1 MKRNLILSALVTA
14 VFSATPQTYHSCDFK
29 NGIPADYTVA
39 DNDGLTPSVDMQRL
53 GFAAGTGWIALA
65 DEGNGVA
72 SSTSW
77 YDPSGTSD
85 DWLITPS
92 FKVTDSKA
100 VLSWRARAFDK
111 SFRDGYKVIV
121 QAGESGEPSA
131 FTNAPVFA
139 VEHEEAGW
147 TRHTVS
153 LEAYAGQTVRVAF
166 VNNSTDCSRLYIDDI
181 YAGMKSFAM
190 VTDAMPSIVTSDSPI
205 HPEITLT
212 NPGESAV
219 KGDVT
224 VTVTCG
230 GESQTETLGGVNIA
244 AGESAQFTLQSV
256 ITPRNNRT
264 MPYTITIS
272 DGETE
277 ASTSGEITALVNRVV
292 CEEMTGMWCG
302 YCVRGIVM
310 MEEMNKKYPD
320 TFIGMAVHQGDPLS
334 IDSYSP
340 IFSFS
345 SEGLPYM
352 VMMRSRDSHGDPRQI
367 SSYYSYI
374 IDRQPTVGVGV
385 TAHTDAD
392 TRMVKAT
399 ATLMFANDFSDLNYR
414 LAWLVTENNVFHPD
428 DDEYYQNNY
437 YAGGELGEMGGF
449 ENLSK
454 KLSADE
460 IKFQDVPRGFA
471 FDAYGGIE
479 NSVPSE
485 GKALEAIESRVEFAL
500 PDNIDNLSECRLT
513 CLVIDEDGK
522 IVNAARVPL
531 LGDPDGLT
539 EAVADNSDARFSAV
553 DGGISSAG
561 LAEVETAR
569 VYRAD
574 GQLVAIITADGVT
587 QLPAGFYI
595 VACGGQS
602 TKLIIK

>member
-1 MKRNLILSALVTA
+1 M
-14 VFSATPQTYHSCDFK
+14 
-29 NGIPADYTVA
+29 
-39 DNDGLTPSVDMQRL
+39 
-53 GFAAGTGWIALA
+53 
-65 DEGNGVA
+65 
-72 SSTSW
+72 
-77 YDPSGTSD
+77 
-85 DWLITPS
+85 
-92 FKVTDSKA
+92 
-100 VLSWRARAFDK
+100 
-111 SFRDGYKVIV
+111 
-121 QAGESGEPSA
+121 
-131 FTNAPVFA
+131 
-139 VEHEEAGW
+139 
-147 TRHTVS
+147 
-153 LEAYAGQTVRVAF
+153 AF
-166 VNNSTDCSRLYIDDI
+166 VNNSTDCSRLYVDDI
-181 YAGMKSFAM
+181 YAGIMPFAM
-190 VTDAMPSIVTSDSPI
+190 VSDAVPAIVTSDSPI

-212 NPGESAV
+212 NPGETAV
-219 KGDVT
+219 DGDVT

-230 GESQTETLGGVNIA
+230 DESQTETLRGVNIA
-244 AGESAQFTLQSV
+244 AGELGRFTLQSV
-256 ITPRNNRT
+256 ITPHNNRT
-264 MPYTITIS
+264 VPYTITIS

-302 YCVRGIVM
+302 YCVRGIVA
-310 MEEMNKKYPD
+310 MEEMNRKYPD
-320 TFIGMAVHQGDPLS
+320 TFIGMAVHQGDALAV
-334 IDSYSP
+334 DAYLP

-352 VMMRSRDSHGDPRQI
+352 VMMRSRDSRGDPRQI

-385 TAHTDAD
+385 TARTDAD

-414 LAWLVTENNVFHPD
+414 LAWLITENNVCHPGD
-428 DDEYYQNNY
+428 SEYYQTNN

-454 KLSADE
+454 RLSGDE

-479 NSVPSE
+479 NSVPTE
-485 GKALEAIESRVEFAL
+485 GKALESIESPVEFAL
-500 PDNIDNLSECRLT
+500 PDNIDNLGECRLT
-513 CLVIDEDGK
+513 CLVLDGDGK

-531 LGDPDGLT
+531 LGEPDGLT
-539 EAVADNSDARFSAV
+539 EAVADNSGAHFSAV
-553 DGGISSAG
+553 DGGLAATG
-561 LAEVETAR
+561 LAGEAAR

-574 GQLVAIITADGVT
+574 GQLAALITADGMT

>member
-1 MKRNLILSALVTA
+1 MKRNLILSALVSA

-29 NGIPADYTVA
+29 NGIPADYSVV
-39 DNDGLTPSVDMQRL
+39 DNDGQTPSVDMQRL
-53 GFAAGTGWIALA
+53 GFAAGTGWIALT

-77 YDPSGTSD
+77 YDRAATSD

-92 FKVTDSKA
+92 FKVTDPKA

-111 SFRDGYKVIV
+111 SFRDGYKVMV
-121 QAGESGEPSA
+121 QATESGEPSA
-131 FTNAPVFA
+131 FTDAPVF
-139 VEHEEAGW
+139 VTEHEDAGW

-153 LEAYAGQTVRVAF
+153 LEPYAGQTVRVAF
-166 VNNSTDCSRLYIDDI
+166 VNNSTDCSRLYVDDI
-181 YAGMKSFAM
+181 YAGIMPFAM
-190 VTDAMPSIVTSDSPI
+190 VSDALPSIVTSDSPI

-219 KGDVT
+219 TGDVT

-230 GESQTETLGGVNIA
+230 DESQTETLGGVSLA
-244 AGESAQFTLQSV
+244 PGESGQFTLQSV
-256 ITPRNNRT
+256 ITPRNNLT
-264 MPYTITIS
+264 VPYSITIS
-272 DGETE
+272 DGTTE
-277 ASTSGEITALVNRVV
+277 ASTSGRITALVNRVV

-310 MEEMNKKYPD
+310 MEEMNRKYPD
-320 TFIGMAVHQGDPLS
+320 TFIGMAVHQGDALS
-334 IDSYSP
+334 IESYSP
-340 IFSFS
+340 VFAFS

-352 VMMRSRDSHGDPRQI
+352 VMMRSRDSRGDPRQI

-374 IDRQPTVGVGV
+374 IDRQPSVGVGV

-392 TRMVKAT
+392 TRTVKAT
-399 ATLMFANDFSDLNYR
+399 ASLMFANDFSRLNYR
-414 LAWLVTENNVFHPD
+414 LAWLITENNVCHPGD
-428 DDEYYQNNY
+428 SEYYQTNN

-454 KLSADE
+454 KISGDE
-460 IKFQDVPRGFA
+460 MKFQDVPRGFA
-471 FDAYGGIE
+471 FDAYDGIE
-479 NSVPSE
+479 NSVPSD
-485 GKALEAIESRVEFAL
+485 GKALEAIEIPVEFAL

-539 EAVADNSDARFSAV
+539 EAVADNSGAHFSAV
-553 DGGISSAG
+553 GGG
-561 LAEVETAR
+561 LAATGLAGEAAR

-574 GQLVAIITADGVT
+574 GQLAALITADGMT

>member
-1 MKRNLILSALVTA
+1 MKRNLILSALVSA

-29 NGIPADYTVA
+29 NGIPADYSVV
-39 DNDGLTPSVDMQRL
+39 DNDGQTPSVDMQRL
-53 GFAAGTGWIALA
+53 GFAAGTGWIALT

-77 YDPSGTSD
+77 YDRAATSD

-111 SFRDGYKVIV
+111 SFRDGYKVMV
-121 QAGESGEPSA
+121 QATESGEPSA
-131 FTNAPVFA
+131 FTDAPVF
-139 VEHEEAGW
+139 VTEHEDAGW

-153 LEAYAGQTVRVAF
+153 LEPYAGQTVRVAF
-166 VNNSTDCSRLYIDDI
+166 VNNSTDCSRLYVDDI
-181 YAGMKSFAM
+181 YAGIMPFAM
-190 VTDAMPSIVTSDSPI
+190 VSDALPSIVTSDSPI

-219 KGDVT
+219 TGDVT

-230 GESQTETLGGVNIA
+230 DESQTETLGGVSLA
-244 AGESAQFTLQSV
+244 PGESGQFTLQSV
-256 ITPRNNRT
+256 ITPRNNLT
-264 MPYTITIS
+264 VPYSITIS
-272 DGETE
+272 DGTTE
-277 ASTSGEITALVNRVV
+277 ASTSGRITALVNRVV

-310 MEEMNKKYPD
+310 MEEMNRKYPD
-320 TFIGMAVHQGDPLS
+320 TFIGMAVHQGDALS
-334 IDSYSP
+334 IESYSP
-340 IFSFS
+340 VFAFS

-352 VMMRSRDSHGDPRQI
+352 VMMRSRDSRGDPRQI

-374 IDRQPTVGVGV
+374 IDRQPSVGVGV

-392 TRMVKAT
+392 TRTVKAT
-399 ATLMFANDFSDLNYR
+399 ASLMFANDFSRLNYR
-414 LAWLVTENNVFHPD
+414 LAWLITENNVCHPGD
-428 DDEYYQNNY
+428 SEYYQTNN

-454 KLSADE
+454 KISGDE
-460 IKFQDVPRGFA
+460 MKFQDVPRGFA
-471 FDAYGGIE
+471 FDAYDGIE
-479 NSVPSE
+479 NSVPSD
-485 GKALEAIESRVEFAL
+485 GKALEAIEIPVEFAL

-574 GQLVAIITADGVT
+574 GQLAAFITADGMT

>member
-1 MKRNLILSALVTA
+1 MKRNLILSALVLA

-29 NGIPADYTVA
+29 NGIPADYSVV
-39 DNDGLTPSVDMQRL
+39 DNDGQTPSVDMQRL
-53 GFAAGTGWIALA
+53 GFAAGTGWIALT

-77 YDPSGTSD
+77 YDRAATSD

-131 FTNAPVFA
+131 FTDAPVF
-139 VEHEEAGW
+139 VTEHEDAGW

-153 LEAYAGQTVRVAF
+153 LEPYAGQTVRVAF
-166 VNNSTDCSRLYIDDI
+166 VNNSTDCSRLYVDDI
-181 YAGMKSFAM
+181 YAGIMPFAM
-190 VTDAMPSIVTSDSPI
+190 VSDALPSIVTSDSPI

-219 KGDVT
+219 TGDVT

-230 GESQTETLGGVNIA
+230 DESQTETLGGVSLA
-244 AGESAQFTLQSV
+244 PGESGQFTLQSV
-256 ITPRNNRT
+256 ITPRNNLT
-264 MPYTITIS
+264 VPYSITIS
-272 DGETE
+272 DGTTE
-277 ASTSGEITALVNRVV
+277 ASTSGRITALVNRVV

-310 MEEMNKKYPD
+310 MEEMNRKYPD
-320 TFIGMAVHQGDPLS
+320 TFIGMAVHQGDALAV
-334 IDSYSP
+334 DAYLP

-352 VMMRSRDSHGDPRQI
+352 VMMRSRDSRGDPRQI

-385 TAHTDAD
+385 TARTDAD

-414 LAWLVTENNVFHPD
+414 LAWLVTENNVSHPS
-428 DDEYYQNNY
+428 DDEYYQKNE
-437 YAGGELGEMGGF
+437 YAGGKHGEMGGY
-449 ENLSK
+449 ENLPGVIRGED
-454 KLSADE
+454 L
-460 IKFQDVPRGFA
+460 KFQDVPRGFA

-479 NSVPSE
+479 NSVPTE
-485 GKALEAIESRVEFAL
+485 GKALESIESPVEFAL
-500 PDNIDNLSECRLT
+500 PDNIDNLGECRLT
-513 CLVIDEDGK
+513 CLVLDGDGK

-531 LGDPDGLT
+531 LGEPDGLT
-539 EAVADNSDARFSAV
+539 EAVADNSGAHFSAV
-553 DGGISSAG
+553 GGG
-561 LAEVETAR
+561 LAATGLAGEAAR

-574 GQLVAIITADGVT
+574 GQLAALITADGMT